1 MWTTTSLPAAA
12 VDLPEVDWPIA
23 EPAGAD
29 DELTVVDSSWTFAE
43 QAERLLA
50 QKAYAFDGDDDED
63 AA

>member
-1 MWTTTSLPAAA
+1 
-12 VDLPEVDWPIA
+12 LPEVDWPIA